1 MSTSNEFRT
10 KPARYS
16 DQFRTRPAKY
26 ASLASQEA
34 APITQPKQTTQEPEG
49 DSWASFLPKAG
60 LKAVTNIADLPSGIE
75 NLAAASM
82 NYSPVNLLSKYFGGP
97 SLAYKPML
105 PTTSDARAKIKE
117 YTGVDLEPK
126 PSSAAQRITGNIL
139 DFAVPGGMF
148 AKAATAPTTL
158 GKVLNTAKPIV
169 GAGAIGAGS
178 GALQEM
184 GVNPL
189 VADIGASFTPYGA
202 KKAMQGISKPIKYLL
217 PTAEETARK
226 SFQRQVGQKN
236 IPQVLKNLDKKFPFG
251 APVTTAEL
259 VDNVGIAKMY
269 QAMSP
274 NIDDISYKHKITD
287 EILKGKIDNLST
299 MRNHDPYN
307 LGEIIRDG
315 IENKYQNARK
325 KRIFNA
331 KPLYDKLLASTH
343 KTLPLSSLKSYL
355 KQEKTKHVGP
365 LREELDVI
373 SSWANPLKKNRASP
387 TKDQQNIVDE
397 ITNIDQKIQEYYKSP
412 AITSVLKEEKD
423 ALQQKL
429 LSSEVQKAKKKEL
442 NYPQVDSLL
451 QNLENA
457 RSTRKK
463 SGAGKSA
470 NQYALAK
477 TQVYKDIIRNKDPDV
492 TKARNVY
499 REYSRP
505 VSAIDTN
512 SLLKKFV
519 EKKTKTNPHNEQ
531 EITNFVLSPERVPK
545 KILDSSIDETKALMK
560 QIDKNPEMLNAVRS
574 SFIQDLVP
582 KSDTKLSYKEI
593 DDFLTRHKG
602 KLPEVFDNNQ
612 IQVLND
618 AKDILKARNNA
629 ENMGRAIGSNTQ
641 SEITLLAELA
651 TTPISAFGKQVAKI
665 LPFGTRISPMLS
677 GGYNAVMRAQK
688 QNVHEIL
695 KEALADPE
703 KAKLLLMPTK
713 DIKSADQLNSILARL
728 APISKDLTE
737 IDSIGGQ

>member
-1 MSTSNEFRT
+1 MIEDEFAGVRI
-10 KPARYS
+10 KPKSA
-16 DQFRTRPAKY
+16 DEFAGVRTRPLK
-26 ASLASQEA
+26 QEA
-34 APITQPKQTTQEPEG
+34 SIPEG

-60 LKAVTNIADLPSGIE
+60 LKAATNIADLPSGIE
-75 NLAAASM
+75 NLVSLSSE
-82 NYSPVNLLSKYFGGP
+82 YSPVNLLSKYFGGP
-97 SLAYKPML
+97 SVTYKPML

-126 PSSAAQRITGNIL
+126 PSSAAQRITGNVL

-148 AKAATAPTTL
+148 AKAAKAPTTL
-158 GKVLNTAKPIV
+158 GKVFNTAKPIA
-169 GAGAIGAGS
+169 GAGALGAGS
-178 GALQEM
+178 GSLQEI

-189 VADIGASFTPYGA
+189 VADIGASLTPYGA
-202 KKAMQGISKPIKYLL
+202 KKVMQGISKPIKYLL

-226 SFQRQVGQKN
+226 SFQRQVGQEN
-236 IPQVLKNLDKKFPFG
+236 IPQVLENLDKKFPFD
-251 APVTTAEL
+251 APATTAEL
-259 VDNVGIAKMY
+259 ADNVGIAKMH

-274 NIDDISYKHKITD
+274 NIGAISDKQKD
-287 EILKGKIDNLST
+287 ANAILKGKIDNLST

-315 IENKYQNARK
+315 IENKYQNALTERA
-325 KRIFNA
+325 FNA
-331 KPLYDKLLASTH
+331 DPLYHKLLKSTH
-343 KTLPLSSLKSYL
+343 KTLPLSSLRSHL
-355 KQEKTKHVGP
+355 KQEKTRQVGP
-365 LREELDVI
+365 LKEELDVI
-373 SSWANPLKKNRASP
+373 SSWANPLKQNRAST

-397 ITNIDQKIQEYYKSP
+397 ITNIDKKIQEFNKSP
-412 AITSVLKEEKD
+412 AVTSVLRGERD

-429 LSSEVQKAKKKEL
+429 LSSEAQKIRKNDL

-457 RSTRKK
+457 KNIKRKA
-463 SGAGKSA
+463 GADKSA
-470 NQYALAK
+470 KQYELAK
-477 TQVYKDIIRNKDPDV
+477 TQVYKDILKNKDPDI

-499 REYSRP
+499 REYSKP

-519 EKKTKTNPHNEQ
+519 EKKNRKNPYNEQ

-574 SFIQDLVP
+574 GFIQDLVP
-582 KSDTKLSYKEI
+582 KSDAKLSYDKI
-593 DDFLTRHKG
+593 DKFLTRHKG

-641 SEITLLAELA
+641 SETTLLAELA
-651 TTPISAFGKQVAKI
+651 TTPISAFGKQAAKI
-665 LPFGTRISPMLS
+665 LPFGTRISPILS
-677 GGYNAVMRAQK
+677 GGYNAVMKAQK

-737 IDSIGGQ
+737 IDSMGGQ

>member
-1 MSTSNEFRT
+1 MSQDNFWAEFDQQQT
-10 KPARYS
+10 NPSYVS
-16 DQFRTRPAKY
+16 DNFWAEFDD
-26 ASLASQEA
+26 S
-34 APITQPKQTTQEPEG
+34 PITQPKQTTQEPEG

-60 LKAVTNIADLPSGIE
+60 LKAATNIADLPSGIE
-75 NLAAASM
+75 NLVALSTE
-82 NYSPVNLLSKYFGGP
+82 YSPVNLFSKYFGGP

-158 GKVLNTAKPIV
+158 GKVLNTAKPIA
-169 GAGAIGAGS
+169 GAGALGAGS

-189 VADIGASFTPYGA
+189 VADIGASLTPYGA

-226 SFQRQVGQKN
+226 SFQRQVGQEN
-236 IPQVLKNLDKKFPFG
+236 IPQVLENLDKKFPFD
-251 APVTTAEL
+251 APATTAEL
-259 VDNVGIAKMY
+259 ADNVGIAKMH

-274 NIDDISYKHKITD
+274 NIGAISDKQK
-287 EILKGKIDNLST
+287 EVNAILKGKIDNLST

-315 IENKYQNARK
+315 IENKYQNALKERA
-325 KRIFNA
+325 FNA
-331 KPLYDKLLASTH
+331 NPLYEKLTSDTDRFLS
-343 KTLPLSSLKSYL
+343 LPHLKNYLSE
-355 KQEKTKHVGP
+355 EKTRHLGP
-365 LREELDVI
+365 LKKELDVI
-373 SSWANPLKKNRASP
+373 SSWTKPPKQSRTSIA
-387 TKDQQNIVDE
+387 KDQQNIVDE
-397 ITNIDQKIQEYYKSP
+397 ITNIDKKIKEFNKSP
-412 AITSVLKEEKD
+412 AVTSVLRGERD

-429 LSSEVQKAKKKEL
+429 LSSEAQKIRKNDL

-457 RSTRKK
+457 K
-463 SGAGKSA
+463 SQRRTKGAGASA
-470 NQYALAK
+470 KLYELAK
-477 TQVYKDIIRNKDPDV
+477 KNVYKDILKEKAPDI
-492 TKARNVY
+492 TEARNVY
-499 REYSRP
+499 REYSKP

-519 EKKTKTNPHNEQ
+519 EKKTSKNPYNEQ

-582 KSDTKLSYKEI
+582 KSDSKLSYDKI
-593 DDFLTRHKG
+593 DKFLTRHKG

-641 SEITLLAELA
+641 SETTLLAELA
-651 TTPISAFGKQVAKI
+651 TTPISAFGKQAAKI

-677 GGYNAVMRAQK
+677 GGYNAVMKAQK

-695 KEALADPE
+695 KEALVDPE

-737 IDSIGGQ
+737 IDSMGGQ